1 MLKNSYIILTRLA
14 LLGGNFQW
22 NGVGVM
28 EIKRDSYLQQLI
40 SYRFDGL
47 VKVITG
53 IRRCGKSYLL
63 KNIYR
68 DYLLE
73 NGVKD
78 EQIIT
83 IELDLAKDIKYRNPL
98 ILSSYIREK
107 VEKSKDEY
115 YLFVDEIQMSD
126 EVANPYNPDGKR
138 ITFSDA
144 LNDLRGLSNLDVYV
158 TVSNSKMLSSDI
170 LTEFRGRSDEIRVH
184 PLSFAEYYSAVGG
197 DKNEA
202 FDEYAFYGGMPL
214 ILSRPNDAT
223 KMNYLKSLF
232 QEVYIKDIVER
243 KRIERQDVLEQILD
257 LLCSSVGSLTN
268 PTKIANTLKSKQ
280 GYSVSANTIRT
291 YIGHL
296 EDAFLF
302 SESRRYDVKGK
313 SYFDSPNKYY
323 SEDIGLRNARIGFR
337 QQEMTHI
344 MENLIYNELNI
355 RQFLVDVGVV
365 YQRAVNDNGNS
376 VRIPRE
382 IDFVV
387 NSGGKRTYIQS
398 AYAMPDDEK
407 AEIELRPFTLTG
419 DFFPKIVVRKDIGKR
434 WYDDNGILNINV
446 IDFLLDKDVI

>member
-1 MLKNSYIILTRLA
+1 
-14 LLGGNFQW
+14 
-22 NGVGVM
+22 M
-28 EIKRDSYLQQLI
+28 EIKRDGYLQQLI

-68 DYLLE
+68 DYLMG
-73 NGVKD
+73 NGVRE

-98 ILSSYIREK
+98 LLSSYVREK
-107 VEKSKDEY
+107 VEGSKEEY

-126 EVANPYNPDGKR
+126 EVENPYSPNGKK
-138 ITFSDA
+138 ITFYDA

-158 TVSNSKMLSSDI
+158 TGSNSKMLSSDI

-184 PLSFAEYYSAVGG
+184 PLSFSEYYSAVGG

-214 ILSRPNDAT
+214 ILSRPNDIA

-232 QEVYIKDIVER
+232 SEVYIKDIVER

-268 PTKIANTLKSKQ
+268 PAKIANTLKSKQ
-280 GYSVSANTIRT
+280 GNGVSANTIRS

-302 SESRRYDVKGK
+302 SESKRYDVKGK
-313 SYFDSPNKYY
+313 SYFDYPNKYY

-344 MENLIYNELNI
+344 MENIIYNELI
-355 RQFLVDVGVV
+355 VRQFSVDVGVV
-365 YQRAVNDNGNS
+365 YARSVNDRGS
-376 VRIPRE
+376 SIRIPRE

-398 AYAMPDDEK
+398 AYAMPTEEK
-407 AEIELRPFTLTG
+407 SEIELRTFALTG

-434 WYDDNGILNINV
+434 WYDNNGILNINV
-446 IDFLLDKDVI
+446 IDFLLDKELI

>member
-1 MLKNSYIILTRLA
+1 
-14 LLGGNFQW
+14 
-22 NGVGVM
+22 M

-63 KNIYR
+63 KKIYR
-68 DYLLE
+68 DYLLQ
-73 NGVKD
+73 NGVK
-78 EQIIT
+78 EGQIIT
-83 IELDLAKDIKYRNPL
+83 VELDLAKDIKYRNPL
-98 ILSSYIREK
+98 TLSSYVREK
-107 VEKSKDEY
+107 VEGSKEEY

-126 EVANPYNPDGKR
+126 EVKNPFNADGRK
-138 ITFSDA
+138 ITFYDA
-144 LNDLRGLSNLDVYV
+144 LNDLRSLSNLDVYV
-158 TVSNSKMLSSDI
+158 TGSNSRMLSSDI

-184 PLSFAEYYSAVGG
+184 PLSFAEYYSAVSG

-214 ILSRPNDAT
+214 ILSRPNDAA

-232 QEVYIKDIVER
+232 SEVYIKDIVER
-243 KRIERQDVLEQILD
+243 KKIERQDVLEQILD
-257 LLCSSVGSLTN
+257 LLCSSIGSLTN
-268 PTKIANTLKSKQ
+268 PSKIANTLNSKQ
-280 GYSVSANTIRT
+280 GCAVSGDTIRA

-302 SESRRYDVKGK
+302 SESKRYDLKGK

-323 SEDIGLRNARIGFR
+323 SEDIGLRNARIDFR

-344 MENLIYNELNI
+344 MENIIYNELAI
-355 RQFLVDVGVV
+355 RQLSVDVGVV
-365 YQRAVNDNGNS
+365 YARTLNDNGSS
-376 VRIPRE
+376 VRVPRE

-398 AYAMPDDEK
+398 AYAMPTEEK
-407 AEIELRPFTLTG
+407 AETEIRPFTLIG
-419 DFFPKIVVRKDIGKR
+419 DSFPKIVVRRDIGKR
-434 WYDDNGILNINV
+434 WYDDNGILHINL
-446 IDFLLDKDVI
+446 IDFLLDKELI

>member
-1 MLKNSYIILTRLA
+1 
-14 LLGGNFQW
+14 
-22 NGVGVM
+22 M
-28 EIKRDSYLQQLI
+28 EIKRDSYLRQLI

-63 KNIYR
+63 KKIYR
-68 DYLLE
+68 EYLLQ
-73 NGVKD
+73 NGVKE

-98 ILSSYIREK
+98 TLSSYVREK
-107 VEKSKDEY
+107 VEGSKEEY

-126 EVANPYNPDGKR
+126 EVKNPFNADGRK
-138 ITFSDA
+138 ITFYDA
-144 LNDLRGLSNLDVYV
+144 LNDLRSLSNLDVYV
-158 TVSNSKMLSSDI
+158 TGSNSRMLSSDI

-214 ILSRPNDAT
+214 ILSRPNDAA

-232 QEVYIKDIVER
+232 SEVYIKDIVER
-243 KRIERQDVLEQILD
+243 KKIERQDVLEQILD
-257 LLCSSVGSLTN
+257 LLCSSIGSFTN
-268 PTKIANTLKSKQ
+268 PSKIANTLNSKQ
-280 GYSVSANTIRT
+280 GCAVSGNTIRA

-302 SESRRYDVKGK
+302 SESKRYDVKGK

-344 MENLIYNELNI
+344 MENIIYNELAI
-355 RQFLVDVGVV
+355 RQLSVDVGVV
-365 YQRAVNDNGNS
+365 YARTLNDNGSS
-376 VRIPRE
+376 VRVPRE

-398 AYAMPDDEK
+398 AYAMPTEEK
-407 AEIELRPFTLTG
+407 AETEIRPFTLIG
-419 DFFPKIVVRKDIGKR
+419 DSFPKIVVRRDIGKR
-434 WYDDNGILNINV
+434 WYDDNGILHINL
-446 IDFLLDKDVI
+446 IDFLLDKELI

>member
-1 MLKNSYIILTRLA
+1 M
-14 LLGGNFQW
+14 GGNFQW

-68 DYLLE
+68 GYLLE
-73 NGVKD
+73 SGVKD

-107 VEKSKDEY
+107 VEKSKEEY

-138 ITFSDA
+138 ITFYDA

-158 TVSNSKMLSSDI
+158 TGSNSKMLSSDI

-280 GYSVSANTIRT
+280 GYSVSANTIRA

-302 SESRRYDVKGK
+302 SESKRYDVKGK

-365 YQRAVNDNGNS
+365 YQRAINDNGNS

-446 IDFLLDKDVI
+446 TDFLLDKDVI

>member
-1 MLKNSYIILTRLA
+1 M
-14 LLGGNFQW
+14 GGNFQW

-83 IELDLAKDIKYRNPL
+83 IELDLAKDIKYRNSL

-107 VEKSKDEY
+107 VEKSKEEY

-138 ITFSDA
+138 ITFYDA

-158 TVSNSKMLSSDI
+158 TRSNSKMLSSDI

-223 KMNYLKSLF
+223 KMNYLESLF

-302 SESRRYDVKGK
+302 SESKRYDVKGK

-419 DFFPKIVVRKDIGKR
+419 DFFPKILVRKDIGKR

>member
-1 MLKNSYIILTRLA
+1 
-14 LLGGNFQW
+14 
-22 NGVGVM
+22 M

-68 DYLLE
+68 GYLLE

-83 IELDLAKDIKYRNPL
+83 IELDLAKDIKYRNPI

-107 VEKSKDEY
+107 VEKSKEEY

-138 ITFSDA
+138 ITFYDA

-158 TVSNSKMLSSDI
+158 TRSNSKMLSSDI

-202 FDEYAFYGGMPL
+202 FDEYAFCGGMPL

-302 SESRRYDVKGK
+302 SESKRYDVKGK

>member
-1 MLKNSYIILTRLA
+1 
-14 LLGGNFQW
+14 
-22 NGVGVM
+22 M

-63 KNIYR
+63 KKIYR
-68 DYLLE
+68 DYLLQ
-73 NGVKD
+73 NGVK
-78 EQIIT
+78 EGQIIT
-83 IELDLAKDIKYRNPL
+83 VELDLAKDIKYRNPL
-98 ILSSYIREK
+98 TLSSYVREK
-107 VEKSKDEY
+107 VEGSKEEY

-126 EVANPYNPDGKR
+126 EVKNPFNADGRK
-138 ITFSDA
+138 ITFYDA
-144 LNDLRGLSNLDVYV
+144 LNDLRSLSNLDVYV
-158 TVSNSKMLSSDI
+158 TGSNSRMLSSDI

-214 ILSRPNDAT
+214 ILSRPNDAA

-232 QEVYIKDIVER
+232 SEVYIKDIVER
-243 KRIERQDVLEQILD
+243 KKIERQDVLEQILD
-257 LLCSSVGSLTN
+257 LLCSSIGSLTN
-268 PTKIANTLKSKQ
+268 PSKIANTLNSKQ
-280 GYSVSANTIRT
+280 GCAVSGNTIRA

-302 SESRRYDVKGK
+302 SESKRYDLKGK
-313 SYFDSPNKYY
+313 PYFDSPNKYY

-344 MENLIYNELNI
+344 MENIIYNELAI
-355 RQFLVDVGVV
+355 RQLSVDVGVV
-365 YQRAVNDNGNS
+365 YARTLNDNGSS
-376 VRIPRE
+376 VRVPRE

-398 AYAMPDDEK
+398 AYAMPTEEK
-407 AEIELRPFTLTG
+407 AETEIRPFTLIG
-419 DFFPKIVVRKDIGKR
+419 DSFPKIVVRRDIGKR
-434 WYDDNGILNINV
+434 WYDDNGILHINL
-446 IDFLLDKDVI
+446 IDFLLDKELI

>member
-1 MLKNSYIILTRLA
+1 M
-14 LLGGNFQW
+14 G
-22 NGVGVM
+22 
-28 EIKRDSYLQQLI
+28 IKRDSYLQQLI

-68 DYLLE
+68 DYLIE
-73 NGVKD
+73 NGVKG

-98 ILSSYIREK
+98 ILSSYVREK
-107 VEKSKDEY
+107 VEKSKEEY

-138 ITFSDA
+138 ITFYDA

-158 TVSNSKMLSSDI
+158 TGSNSKMLSSDI

-214 ILSRPNDAT
+214 ILSRPDETA
-223 KMNYLKSLF
+223 KMNYLNSLF
-232 QEVYIKDIVER
+232 SEVYIKDIVER
-243 KRIERQDVLEQILD
+243 KRIERQDILEQILD

-268 PTKIANTLKSKQ
+268 PNKIANTLQSKQ
-280 GYSVSANTIRT
+280 GGGVSANTIRA

-302 SESRRYDVKGK
+302 SESKRFDVKGK

-344 MENLIYNELNI
+344 MENIIYNELKI

-365 YQRAVNDNGNS
+365 YSRTVNDNGNS
-376 VRIPRE
+376 VRTPRE

-398 AYAMPDDEK
+398 AYAMTTDEK
-407 AEIELRPFTLTG
+407 AETELRPFTLVG
-419 DFFPKIVVRKDIGKR
+419 DSFPKIVVRKDVGKC

-446 IDFLLDKDVI
+446 IDFLLDKEII